1 MAKKY
6 YYAVKDGK
14 VPGIYFNWEDCKKQV
29 IGYKGAVYKKFESIK
44 EAESFIE
51 GDKVK
56 DLEFDLKNLSEDEA
70 VAYVDGSYNVSTKK
84 CGFGAVLFTNK
95 GKEDYYKV
103 VENEDYADF
112 RNVTGEVFGS
122 LFVMEKAIEY
132 GLKKIYIHYDYTGIS
147 NWALGNWKTNN
158 ELTQNYKRDFDIL
171 KKKINV
177 VFIKVKAHTGDKYNE
192 EADILAKK
200 SVGI

>member
-1 MAKKY
+1 MGKKY

-14 VPGIYFNWEDCKKQV
+14 TPGIYLNWEDCKKQV
-29 IGYKGAVYKKFESIK
+29 IGYKGAIYKKFESSKDAEDFIK
-44 EAESFIE
+44 GNEASS
-51 GDKVK
+51 V
-56 DLEFDLKNLSEDEA
+56 EFDLKNLPDDEA
-70 VAYVDGSYNVSTKK
+70 VAYVDGSYNNTTKK
-84 CGFGAVLFTNK
+84 CGFGAVLFTKK

-103 VENEDYADF
+103 VDNENYSDF

-132 GLKKIYIHYDYTGIS
+132 GLRKIYIHYDYTGIS
-147 NWALGNWKTNN
+147 NWALGNWKMNN
-158 ELTQNYKRDFDIL
+158 ELTKNYKKEFDRL
-171 KKKINV
+171 KKEIEI